1 MTFTRNQ
8 LQERILNCTQTTFE
22 EVALDVFQYQIT
34 HNLLYADFVNYLKK
48 KPSQISKLTDIPFMP
63 VGFFKNHKIISG
75 SLSTPIVFES
85 SGTTGAVTSRHYV
98 ADTAWYKR
106 VSTDI
111 FEQNYGSLQNTEIL
125 ALLPSYLERNNSSLV
140 YMVQQFIDKTNSK
153 TSNFFLNDKDGLLEA
168 ISQAISNRQS
178 VAGKQQSA
186 ISQKSKIKNPQLLA
200 PPSGAGGATILWG
213 VAFALLDLAENPA
226 YGILKEIPNLI
237 VMETGGMKGRR
248 PEMLREELHQKLC
261 QAFGVQTI
269 HSEYGMTELLS
280 QTYSKGD
287 GIFKE
292 SKTMRILLRDIND
305 PLTVYDF
312 ETAPRYGGINVID
325 LANLDSC
332 AFIETQ
338 DLGRFRSKNSFEI
351 IGRFDNSDIRGC
363 NLMVM

>member
-140 YMVQQFIDKTNSK
+140 YMVQQFINKTNSK
-153 TSNFFLNDKDGLLEA
+153 TSNFFLNDKDGLL
-168 ISQAISNRQS
+168 QAIEKRPAYPQRGSNIDS
-178 VAGKQQSA
+178 
-186 ISQKSKIKNPQLLA
+186 
-200 PPSGAGGATILWG
+200 PSGGWGATILWG

-338 DLGRFRSKNSFEI
+338 DLGRFKSKNSFEI

>member
-22 EVALDVFQYQIT
+22 EIALDVFQYQIA
-34 HNLLYADFVNYLKK
+34 HNSLYADFVNYLKK

-75 SLSTPIVFES
+75 SLPTPIIFES

-98 ADTAWYKR
+98 ADTDWYKR

-168 ISQAISNRQS
+168 ISQAISNPPITQS
-178 VAGKQQSA
+178 PNHQ
-186 ISQKSKIKNPQLLA
+186 I
-200 PPSGAGGATILWG
+200 ILWG

-248 PEMLREELHQKLC
+248 PEMLREELHHKLC

-287 GIFKE
+287 GIFEE
-292 SKTMRILLRDIND
+292 SKTMKILLRDIND